1 MELNEIKKDLYRN
14 NPVAV
19 LGFIRK
25 GVAYYF
31 SRKGYPDEVKFEV
44 PVNDMGDADFFN
56 EMDSKH
62 LIRWIV

>member
-25 GVAYYF
+25 GVAYLKLNLKYQ
-31 SRKGYPDEVKFEV
+31 
-44 PVNDMGDADFFN
+44 
-56 EMDSKH
+56 
-62 LIRWIV
+62 